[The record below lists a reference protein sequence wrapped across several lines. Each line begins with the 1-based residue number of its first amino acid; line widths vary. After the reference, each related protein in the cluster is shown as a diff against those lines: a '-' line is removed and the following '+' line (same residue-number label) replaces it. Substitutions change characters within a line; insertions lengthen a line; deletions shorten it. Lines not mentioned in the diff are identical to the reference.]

1 MIIESVQNGL
11 HSLHGASRPGPVQYP
26 AMSRWIVRLTAFAG
40 MAAVAFV
47 LAHNLVFLASYGTAY
62 QDALSRTGHDD
73 AWGTAVLVVLGLGVL
88 LLVSATWRLH
98 ALGVLARGSA
108 LRAYQPP
115 ATGELAGYLGR
126 LWLRL
131 TLATTLWFVVQ
142 ENLEHLRIGEH
153 LPGLSVLASSEYP
166 NALLILAAVALGV
179 AVVGAL
185 FRWRR
190 DALVARIAAARQRW
204 HRTHGATVRTSLE
217 WVIRLSGSLLGRRL
231 AVRAPPATS
240 RSLGRSLAIAR

>member
-1 MIIESVQNGL
+1 
-11 HSLHGASRPGPVQYP
+11 
-26 AMSRWIVRLTAFAG
+26 MSRWIVRRTAFVG

-47 LAHNLVFLASYGTAY
+47 LAHNLVFLAGYGPAY
-62 QDALSRTGHDD
+62 DDALSRTGHDD
-73 AWGTAVLVVLGLGVL
+73 AWSTAVLVVLGLGVL

-98 ALGVLARGSA
+98 ALGVIARGSA
-108 LRAYQPP
+108 LPAYQP
-115 ATGELAGYLGR
+115 AGTRELAGYLGR

-142 ENLEHLRIGEH
+142 ENFEHLRIGEP
-153 LPGLSVLASSEYP
+153 LPGLGVLASSEYP
-166 NALLILAAVALGV
+166 NALIIVAAVALGV

-190 DALVARIAAARQRW
+190 DVLVARIAAARQSW
-204 HRTHGATVRTSLE
+204 HWTRGAAGRTSLE
-217 WVIRLSGSLLGRRL
+217 WVIRLSGSLLGRQL

-240 RSLGRSLAIAR
+240 RRLGRSLAIAQ